1 MLEHQI
7 FETAQIIRQD
17 LAKLFQ
23 QTIEASMS
31 ALKIKMD
38 QEIDQEIRERIAVLM
53 FDEMVNAM
61 PVVPYLAVWEDGA
74 KDISHA
80 YMSPKIEMLSGYTPH
95 ELSDIGYVTIVR
107 GDILSYYRE
116 STQIEEQVSGISEA
130 QQKRV
135 AGFLENRNWE
145 GCYKVR
151 KKDGRAAWVIDRS
164 TITRFRNSI
173 DNNLICLSNGILL
186 ESTELLER
194 RGVGNEQEPSA

>member
-7 FETAQIIRQD
+7 FETAQTIRQD

-23 QTIEASMS
+23 KTIEVSMS
-31 ALKIKMD
+31 ALTLKMD

-61 PVVPYLAVWEDGA
+61 PVVPYLAVWVDGA
-74 KDISHA
+74 KDIAHA

-95 ELSDIGYVTIVR
+95 ELADIGYVTIVR

-116 STQIEEQVSGISEA
+116 SMQIEEQVSGISEA

-151 KKDGRAAWVIDRS
+151 KKDGQAAWVIDRS

-194 RGVGNEQEPSA
+194 RGAGNEQEPSA